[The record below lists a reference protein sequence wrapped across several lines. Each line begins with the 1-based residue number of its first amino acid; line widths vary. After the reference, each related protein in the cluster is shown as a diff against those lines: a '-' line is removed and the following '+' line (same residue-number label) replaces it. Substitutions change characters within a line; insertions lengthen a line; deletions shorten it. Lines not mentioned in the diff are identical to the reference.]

1 MNEHPA
7 DRDGRPPPPEPPDP
21 VAPADPAAALAA
33 QDSPGVVS
41 SSSQSPGRSGPPGAS
56 TFTIE
61 GRASPALFVIGW
73 LASLLGLA
81 IAFSGLLGGSALLAG
96 FVGPGLLSVGL
107 IAACGNQAF
116 ERRARGA
123 LYAGPSPFLVFGTIV
138 AISLFAA
145 YVLGTVLEIFVGD
158 PSAVAGPVAQL
169 IAGLLTAVIFVGV
182 VRLTVVGTGAL
193 SWAEMRIRR
202 FDRRSIDDLAIGAA
216 LALPV
221 ILVTS
226 VLAGI
231 LVALFSAEPTSPLP
245 PTGTTTG
252 LLLQLLVGAVIAPVS
267 EEILFRGYALTAW
280 ERTIGPERAIIRASL
295 LFALAH
301 VIGIEATTIQEAGG
315 LIVVGFASRLPVA
328 VALGWVFV
336 RRRSI
341 WAPIGLHATFNGVL
355 LLLAHLVTISGAT

>member
-1 MNEHPA
+1 MNQHPA
-7 DRDGRPPPPEPPDP
+7 DSDGPP
-21 VAPADPAAALAA
+21 APADPSALADPA
-33 QDSPGVVS
+33 DPAPDATVPSDPDPV
-41 SSSQSPGRSGPPGAS
+41 PRTGPPGAS

-73 LASLLGLA
+73 LLSLLGLA
-81 IAFSGLLGGSALLAG
+81 IALAGLFGGSPLLAG
-96 FVGPGLLSVGL
+96 FIGPGLLSLGL
-107 IAACGNQAF
+107 VAACGNQAF

-123 LYAGPSPFLVFGTIV
+123 AYAGPSPFLVFGTII

-145 YVLGTVLEIFVGD
+145 FLFGTVLELVVGD
-158 PSAVAGPVAQL
+158 SSTVAGPVAQL
-169 IAGLLTAVIFVGV
+169 IAGVLTATIFIGV

-193 SWAEMRIRR
+193 SWADMRIRR
-202 FDRRSIDDLAIGAA
+202 FDRRSIDDLALGAA
-216 LALPV
+216 LAVPV

-226 VLAGI
+226 VVAGI
-231 LVALFSAEPTSPLP
+231 LVALFRAEPTSPLP
-245 PTGTTTG
+245 PTGTTSG

-267 EEILFRGYALTAW
+267 EEVLFRGYAITAW
-280 ERTIGPERAIIRASL
+280 ERAIGSDRAIIRASL

-328 VALGWVFV
+328 LALGWLFV

-341 WAPIGLHATFNGVL
+341 WAPIGLHATFNAVL
-355 LLLAHLVTISGAT
+355 LVLAHIATISGAT